1 VPLHLVATGDLH
13 GKPVFD
19 VYAGAIRI
27 GAIRIGAIRRITGSD
42 QRVCWS
48 WLFSLSAYPPDFKT
62 TGSTFELE
70 HAMRAF
76 KREWIVWLRSLRK
89 RRR

>member
-1 VPLHLVATGDLH
+1 MPLHLVSAGNLH
-13 GKPVFD
+13 GEPVFD
-19 VYAGAIRI
+19 VYAGT
-27 GAIRIGAIRRITGSD
+27 IRIGAIRRITGSD
-42 QRVCWS
+42 QRVSWS

-76 KREWIVWLRSLRK
+76 KREWVKWLRSLRQK
-89 RRR
+89 RK